1 MIVRPAAGCAPPVRI
16 NTDVSA
22 GADARAGKYLAF
34 HLNGEEF
41 AIQVQ
46 KVREIMGV
54 LDITPVPGTPIYV
67 KGVLNLRGKVIPVVD
82 LRLKFGMPPAD
93 YDQRTC
99 IVVVQ
104 IAGSQGPMLMGVVV
118 DSVAEVLQ
126 AAAADIEDAPSFGQD
141 VQIPYL
147 LGLAKIKG
155 EVKILLDI
163 DQVMME
169 RELTRMNLTGCQE
182 APRQI

>member
-54 LDITPVPGTPIYV
+54 LGACPSILELCGS
-67 KGVLNLRGKVIPVVD
+67 KRN
-82 LRLKFGMPPAD
+82 
-93 YDQRTC
+93 RT
-99 IVVVQ
+99 
-104 IAGSQGPMLMGVVV
+104 G
-118 DSVAEVLQ
+118 
-126 AAAADIEDAPSFGQD
+126 
-141 VQIPYL
+141 
-147 LGLAKIKG
+147 
-155 EVKILLDI
+155 
-163 DQVMME
+163 
-169 RELTRMNLTGCQE
+169 R
-182 APRQI
+182 

>member
-1 MIVRPAAGCAPPVRI
+1 MTASPAAPVSSPPG
-16 NTDVSA
+16 TDT
-22 GADARAGKYLAF
+22 RAGKYLAF

-41 AIQVQ
+41 AIQVE

-54 LDITPVPGTPIYV
+54 LDITTVPGTPAHI
-67 KGVLNLRGKVIPVVD
+67 KGVLNLRGKVIPVID
-82 LRLKFGMPPAD
+82 LRLKFGMPALE
-93 YDQRTC
+93 YNARTC

-104 IAGSQGPMLMGVVV
+104 IAGAQGPMLMGVVV

-126 AAAADIEDAPSFGQD
+126 ATAADIEDTPSFGQE
-141 VQIPYL
+141 VQVAYV

-163 DQVMME
+163 DQIMTE
-169 RELTRMNLTGCQE
+169 REWVPLDL
-182 APRQI
+182 AARQ

>member
-1 MIVRPAAGCAPPVRI
+1 MTVTAAPPLS
-16 NTDVSA
+16 TSADV
-22 GADARAGKYLAF
+22 RAGKYLAF
-34 HLNGEEF
+34 QLHGEEF
-41 AIQVQ
+41 AIPVE

-54 LDITPVPGTPIYV
+54 LDITAVPGTPPHV

-82 LRLKFGMPPAD
+82 LRLKFGMPALD
-93 YDQRTC
+93 YNDRTC

-104 IAGSQGPMLMGVVV
+104 VTGTQGPMLMGVVV

-126 AAAADIEDAPSFGQD
+126 AASSDIEDTPSFGQD
-141 VQIPYL
+141 VRVPYV

-163 DQVMME
+163 DQIMTE
-169 RELTRMNLTGCQE
+169 REWVPIDLALAGTQLE
-182 APRQI
+182 ARH

>member
-1 MIVRPAAGCAPPVRI
+1 MTASPAVRGD
-16 NTDVSA
+16 T
-22 GADARAGKYLAF
+22 RAGKYLAF

-41 AIQVQ
+41 AIEVQ

-54 LDITPVPGTPIYV
+54 LDITPVPGTPIHV

-82 LRLKFGMPPAD
+82 LRLKFGMPSIA
-93 YDQRTC
+93 YTSRTC

-126 AAAADIEDAPSFGQD
+126 AVAADIEDAPSFGQD
-141 VQIPYL
+141 VQVPYV
-147 LGLAKIKG
+147 LGLLKIKG
-155 EVKILLDI
+155 AVKILLDI
-163 DQVMME
+163 DQVMTE
-169 RELTRMNLTGCQE
+169 RESTRMDSSGCSRGA
-182 APRQI
+182 APD